1 MKVDIDNLTRY
12 LHRIRNEEGWLHLN
26 DVANSLKLD
35 RATSRKFTK
44 LAEDWGLVTRQQ
56 VEQTPTQVQ
65 ATEKLMKL
73 EPGEVRDFIL
83 ANSSDF

>member
-12 LHRIRNEEGWLHLN
+12 LHRIRNQEGWLSLN
-26 DVANSLKLD
+26 DVGTSLKLD

-44 LAEDWGLVTRQQ
+44 MAEDWGLVKRQQ
-56 VEQTPTQVQ
+56 LEQQPTQVQ

-73 EPGEVRDFIL
+73 EPGEVRDFIV
-83 ANSSDF
+83 ANSQDE